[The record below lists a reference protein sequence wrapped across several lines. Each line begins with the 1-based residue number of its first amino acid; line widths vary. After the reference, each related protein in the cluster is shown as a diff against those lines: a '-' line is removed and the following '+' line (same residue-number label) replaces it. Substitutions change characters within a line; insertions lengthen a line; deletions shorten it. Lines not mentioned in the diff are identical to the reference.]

1 MDPIRYITCLAIF
14 LATSLILTVCA
25 HLVLLRHTKRKHAA
39 LSNPEQ

>member
-14 LATSLILTVCA
+14 VATSLVLAVCA

-39 LSNPEQ
+39 LASPEQ